1 MLTMLKIYVFPP
13 TMTVRLMRPWATSGQ
28 FGGTAWVG
36 APRAVLRGWAN
47 IAATYYIPST
57 HRRFCFRIRAANGH
71 YRHGTDIL
79 DACVRSNG
87 HVRTRACTPQ
97 TRARTDT
104 AALACPRADTDTSR
118 TLATRGR
125 AMQWQS
131 GHAFDS
137 LMPVVPSSALW
148 GRVRPRHN
156 A

>member
-47 IAATYYIPST
+47 IAATQLVT
-57 HRRFCFRIRAANGH
+57 FRQLIAVSASASGQQT
-71 YRHGTDIL
+71 GTTDTERTFWMPVSVAT
-79 DACVRSNG
+79 DMCE
-87 HVRTRACTPQ
+87 HVHAQ
-97 TRARTDT
+97 TRARTGT
-104 AALACPRADTDTSR
+104 TALACQRVGTDTLR